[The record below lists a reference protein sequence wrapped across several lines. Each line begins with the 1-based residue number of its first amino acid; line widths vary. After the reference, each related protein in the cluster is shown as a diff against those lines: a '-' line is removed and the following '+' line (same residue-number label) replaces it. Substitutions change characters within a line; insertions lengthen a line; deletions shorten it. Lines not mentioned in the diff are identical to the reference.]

1 VVTTR
6 GHTVFMAL
14 FGTLG
19 WAALLA
25 VTYVPGFGPD
35 SVRVPPALSFTLF
48 FLTIVGVRGMAF
60 RMLPETV
67 VSLDSAFYIA
77 SVVCLGSATSGRL
90 VALALTLDALLR
102 LLRADAAGKNP
113 QGTFLQNLTF
123 VIYFGGFSGGLLM
136 ALGWLFGVDG
146 RALLG
151 MRELEPS
158 VLGLVAVV
166 GLTFL
171 VIHYLVQAVRLKLGG
186 HPFADTMRRMAL
198 PGILAEASLLPLA
211 AVVVLIYHPDRPLGF
226 VLLAATYLLINYF
239 FNRLT
244 RASASLH
251 QRVGELETLNRTA
264 HALGSTLQLHELIE
278 TLAKETTHAIGGAE
292 HLALTRLEGDDVV
305 IDSYD
310 RERGDFERH
319 RAGREGLSARVL
331 ESRQPLY
338 VADLRRSE
346 LGPGDDSG
354 IRSWLGIPIVIYD
367 DVVGVLSV
375 QSREKDAFSDDEK
388 RLLEA
393 IGAQAAVAI
402 QNARLYELATVDG
415 LTGLYVRRYFDS
427 RLREE
432 LERCRRFG
440 TACSLV
446 LLDIDDFKKLND
458 TYGHPLGDRVLRELA
473 QVVRRAMR
481 GVDIAARY
489 GGEEFAFILPRT
501 SIVDAHAVAERIRQ
515 DVADARIPTP
525 EGVILAI
532 TASLGVCCYPDSGAE
547 DAAGMVHRA
556 DVALYRAKATGKNRV
571 ELFWSGDVV
580 PMASKKRPATL
591 S

>member
-1 VVTTR
+1 
-6 GHTVFMAL
+6 
-14 FGTLG
+14 
-19 WAALLA
+19 
-25 VTYVPGFGPD
+25 
-35 SVRVPPALSFTLF
+35 
-48 FLTIVGVRGMAF
+48 MAF
-60 RMLPETV
+60 RMLPDTV
-67 VSLDSAFYIA
+67 ISLDSAFYISA
-77 SVVCLGSATSGRL
+77 VVCLGPATAGRL

-102 LLRADAAGKNP
+102 LLRADASGRRP
-113 QGTFLQNLTF
+113 QGSFLENLAF

-136 ALGWLFGVDG
+136 ALGWLFGPGGG
-146 RALLG
+146 RRLLGLEGETAVLTSVALL
-151 MRELEPS
+151 
-158 VLGLVAVV
+158 

-171 VIHYLVQAVRLKLGG
+171 LAHYLVQGVRLRLAG
-186 HPFADTMRRMAL
+186 HPFTAYLRRMAF
-198 PGILAEASLLPLA
+198 PGVLAEASLLPLA

-226 VLLAATYLLINYF
+226 VLLGATYLLINYF
-239 FNRLT
+239 FNQLS

-264 HALGSTLQLHELIE
+264 HALGSSLQLHELIE
-278 TLAKETTHAIGGAE
+278 TLAKETTQAISGAE
-292 HLALTRLEGDDVV
+292 HLALTRVEGEAVI
-305 IDSYD
+305 IDSFD

-319 RAGREGLSARVL
+319 RAGRQGLSARVL
-331 ESRQPLY
+331 EQREPLY
-338 VADLRRSE
+338 VPDLRRSE
-346 LGPGDDSG
+346 LGPKDQSG
-354 IRSWLGIPIVIYD
+354 IRSWLGVPIVIYD
-367 DVVGVLSV
+367 DAVGVLSV

-415 LTGLYVRRYFDS
+415 LTGLYTRRYFDS

-446 LLDIDDFKKLND
+446 LLDIDDFKQLND

-501 SIVDAHAVAERIRQ
+501 SIVDAHQVAERIRQ
-515 DVADARIPTP
+515 DVADARVTTG
-525 EGVILAI
+525 EGVILAA
-532 TASLGVCCYPDSGAE
+532 TASLGVACFPESGAE

-571 ELFWSGDVV
+571 ELFWSGEVV
-580 PMASKKRPATL
+580 PAPSKKRPQTL
-591 S
+591 G